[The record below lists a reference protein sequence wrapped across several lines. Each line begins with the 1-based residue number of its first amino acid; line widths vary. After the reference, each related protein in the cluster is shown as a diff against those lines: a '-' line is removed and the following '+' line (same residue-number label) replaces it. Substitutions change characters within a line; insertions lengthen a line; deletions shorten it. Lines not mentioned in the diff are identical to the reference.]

1 MKILRPGEIEPN
13 QPINVICI
21 NHKGKE
27 LGFRQISNPYLNP
40 NGLGLSPN
48 VLNIEI
54 DDTREIDALI
64 EMLTICRDKFN
75 EYIGGW
81 IENQNKKTETAMSKE
96 FYESIENALRRH
108 MKGRD
113 KNV

>member
-1 MKILRPGEIEPN
+1 MKILRPEKLQPN
-13 QPINVICI
+13 QSINVICI
-21 NHKGKE
+21 DHRGKE
-27 LGFRQISNPYLNP
+27 LRFRQISNPRLNP
-40 NGLGLSPN
+40 NELNLSPN

-54 DDTREIDALI
+54 ADTREIDALI
-64 EMLTICRDKFN
+64 EMLTACRDKFN
-75 EYIGGW
+75 EGIGGW
-81 IENQNKKTETAMSKE
+81 IEDQNKKTETAMSKE